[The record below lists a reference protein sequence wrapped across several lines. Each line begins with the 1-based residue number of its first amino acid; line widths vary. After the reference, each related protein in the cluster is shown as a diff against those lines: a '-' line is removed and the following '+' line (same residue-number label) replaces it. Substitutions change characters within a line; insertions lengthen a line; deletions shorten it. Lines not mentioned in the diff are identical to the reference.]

1 MIEKK
6 SVARNE
12 RVKILLTNDD
22 GIGAVGL
29 KTLASAL
36 KGLGEVWVVAP
47 ERPQSAV
54 GRAMTLHKPLRL
66 TQLGKRKFAVNGT
79 PADCVTLAVG
89 KLMERHKPDIIVSG
103 INKGLN
109 IGDDVTN
116 SGTVSGAIEGMLHG
130 IPSIAVSQDDEEHCR
145 FQVAGTYVLRLA
157 KLVLQCGLPKD
168 LLLNM
173 NVPNCP
179 LTKIAGV
186 TMTSLSQRRYLNP
199 IIEKVDPR
207 GRHYYWIAGE
217 RVSWQRKKT
226 SDHEAVSNRMVSI
239 TPLHLDMTQYQAL
252 KALRTWESTLNL
264 NSKSLVRKSKP
275 RDKAGSKSKAK

>member
-6 SVARNE
+6 SFAKNK

-22 GIGAVGL
+22 GIGALGL
-29 KTLASAL
+29 KTLASGL

-89 KLMERHKPDIIVSG
+89 NLMERHKPDLIVSG

-145 FQVAGTYVLRLA
+145 FQVAATYVLRLA
-157 KLVLQCGLPKD
+157 KQVLQFGLPKD

-179 LTKIAGV
+179 LTNIAGV

-226 SDHEAVSNRMVSI
+226 SDHEAVSRIVWYPSPPFTSI
-239 TPLHLDMTQYQAL
+239 
-252 KALRTWESTLNL
+252 
-264 NSKSLVRKSKP
+264 
-275 RDKAGSKSKAK
+275 

>member
-1 MIEKK
+1 MIKKK
-6 SVARNE
+6 SDARDTQV
-12 RVKILLTNDD
+12 RILLTNDD

-29 KTLASAL
+29 TALGSAL

-89 KLMERHKPDIIVSG
+89 KLMEKHKPDLIVSG

-130 IPSIAVSQDDEEHCR
+130 IPSIAVSQDDEEPCR

-157 KLVLQCGLPKD
+157 KLVLQFGLPKD

-207 GRHYYWIAGE
+207 GRQYYWIAGE

-239 TPLHLDMTQYQAL
+239 TPLHLDMTEYQAL
-252 KALRTWESTLNL
+252 KTLRTWESTLNL
-264 NSKSLVRKSKP
+264 NSKSVGRKGKP
-275 RDKAGSKSKAK
+275 RDKASSKSKAK